1 MRFYL
6 NRSIEIKQNGSRTQ
20 HSDNFNKNKP
30 SKVKTQ
36 RPKITLG
43 YLLDYFYT
51 NTSEIT
57 QETPLFHEFIE
68 YLKTNP
74 NYVNYFKNRTF
85 LQYAPAKL
93 TELAYAQ
100 ISPGLDFQNYGR
112 EIEINPKI
120 GISVINSLD
129 ELDLT
134 LESTYDEDVL
144 INTQY

>member
-68 YLKTNP
+68 YLKKKQDYYWIP
-74 NYVNYFKNRTF
+74 IF
-85 LQYAPAKL
+85 L
-93 TELAYAQ
+93 
-100 ISPGLDFQNYGR
+100 R
-112 EIEINPKI
+112 PKSC
-120 GISVINSLD
+120 G
-129 ELDLT
+129 
-134 LESTYDEDVL
+134 Y
-144 INTQY
+144 